1 MPPVVVPREP
11 VFVNLK
17 DHLVDHGY
25 RWIHVTPFDLTAPD
39 APDAEIIAA
48 VMDSVPY
55 RNGHIG
61 GGVDPLGTIHGPFRI
76 ECMTVTDYEPLATA
90 VAVERFDR
98 WVDVD
103 LTASAEFTQILAEVV
118 HRRLRAADAVYFL
131 RDLGDDALCDY
142 GRIHGEY
149 NEFLTVDR
157 PRREVALIL
166 AGDD

>member
-25 RWIHVTPFDLTAPD
+25 RWIDVTPFDLTAPY

-61 GGVDPLGTIHGPFRI
+61 GGDDPHGTI
-76 ECMTVTDYEPLATA
+76 
-90 VAVERFDR
+90 
-98 WVDVD
+98 
-103 LTASAEFTQILAEVV
+103 V

-157 PRREVALIL
+157 TGREVALIL